1 MIINSNE
8 IHSIHARMKNQTV
21 VLQIPLN
28 QFENYFTAQRFI
40 RFQKHGNAGTG
51 DCDARLFAGVRELYQ
66 VYTSRENG
74 YEFRVMSL
82 FYEVLYLLVTGYR
95 ETEVREKE
103 IQYSRHLGVLGRITG
118 YMREHY
124 TEDLRLADVAARF
137 GYSPEYLS
145 RMFKKY
151 AKVNFKTYLQDIRTA
166 YAYRDLMNTD
176 KTIAQ
181 IAMDHGFSGNR
192 SFTNEFRKRYGILPS
207 DARGRQ
213 KAVTEVKMSKSD
225 MDRTRKPTKRVPVY
239 GILFYLKR

>member
-95 ETEVREKE
+95 ETEVREKRNP
-103 IQYSRHLGVLGRITG
+103 IQQTPGGSGENYRLYAGALHGGPEACRCRSPFRI
-118 YMREHY
+118 
-124 TEDLRLADVAARF
+124 
-137 GYSPEYLS
+137 
-145 RMFKKY
+145 
-151 AKVNFKTYLQDIRTA
+151 
-166 YAYRDLMNTD
+166 
-176 KTIAQ
+176 
-181 IAMDHGFSGNR
+181 FSGV
-192 SFTNEFRKRYGILPS
+192 SFQN
-207 DARGRQ
+207 
-213 KAVTEVKMSKSD
+213 V
-225 MDRTRKPTKRVPVY
+225 
-239 GILFYLKR
+239 